1 MSSLSF
7 FRTPPLTRSKTLP
20 AAWSLRTQPTFPSTS
35 TTRNSSGFSPGR
47 ARPPAGNHSSTP
59 SRESPT
65 TGRSKTSTSPISSAT
80 ATTSLCSAPSRTARF
95 RSARCFARRSRFW
108 QKYATGRSSTSSSWK
123 TRLRPPGRSAPREH
137 GPSRPIR
144 TALSTKPDRRSRAI
158 CRRGTT
164 CIETCR
170 KGHSLWEPS
179 MTSTSSKTEP
189 ASTNRDVARHW
200 IDGAWVDSGEHRDSV
215 NPATG
220 EVFATYAM
228 GGTTEAEQAI
238 DAAKRAFAAPG
249 WRSDRALRA
258 RVLNRMADRFEDYA
272 DELVD
277 ILALENGKTKPQARF
292 EVQVAPETLRFN
304 AALALADAGRAS
316 QVTDGDLLAVGDL
329 AGAA

>member
-1 MSSLSF
+1 
-7 FRTPPLTRSKTLP
+7 
-20 AAWSLRTQPTFPSTS
+20 
-35 TTRNSSGFSPGR
+35 
-47 ARPPAGNHSSTP
+47 
-59 SRESPT
+59 
-65 TGRSKTSTSPISSAT
+65 
-80 ATTSLCSAPSRTARF
+80 
-95 RSARCFARRSRFW
+95 
-108 QKYATGRSSTSSSWK
+108 
-123 TRLRPPGRSAPREH
+123 
-137 GPSRPIR
+137 
-144 TALSTKPDRRSRAI
+144 
-158 CRRGTT
+158 
-164 CIETCR
+164 
-170 KGHSLWEPS
+170 

-304 AALALADAGRAS
+304 AALALAEAGRAS
-316 QVTDGDLLAVGDL
+316 STMRWACLRACRSEPQIPQASVLTSTCPASGFGS
-329 AGAA
+329 GS